1 MLDAVDARKAIPE
14 REVKLLCAEM
24 VRSSCRFS
32 FSDVLIERPQQI
44 LALEELERLRIVHGD
59 IKPENVLITSTGRA
73 VLTDLGLSQRQ
84 PAPPP
89 GFRDGPF
96 SEWRAPKMCGTPGYF
111 APEVLRMHAGK
122 RGPFTSKA
130 DVFSLAVVLIELLS
144 GNPELIW
151 DTLPRA
157 SKVGIA
163 VQHWPEDD
171 HFTRQAMRMLRDGL
185 HGVLDGIAD
194 LDARDMLSQVRVRVC
209 SRR

>member
-1 MLDAVDARKAIPE
+1 
-14 REVKLLCAEM
+14 
-24 VRSSCRFS
+24 
-32 FSDVLIERPQQI
+32 
-44 LALEELERLRIVHGD
+44 
-59 IKPENVLITSTGRA
+59 
-73 VLTDLGLSQRQ
+73 
-84 PAPPP
+84 
-89 GFRDGPF
+89 
-96 SEWRAPKMCGTPGYF
+96 
-111 APEVLRMHAGK
+111 MHAGK

-194 LDARDMLSQVRVRVC
+194 LDARDMLSQVRGRVC
-209 SRR
+209 SQH